1 MKRLASLV
9 LLFAFAAALVT
20 PLLAATTAAPAKTT
34 DASPAGG
41 IATAVTTLTGI
52 AISPLLGTGGFGL
65 YKWYKAETD
74 AEKSAL
80 PWFAKPSFFLP
91 ALLIAALCAL
101 KDTFGAMVPPGF
113 KKPLDVLET
122 VENKASGLVAAGA
135 IVPFTMGALSSW
147 ILNSGDSTATATRNF
162 ADSGL
167 AMMHLGAADLS
178 WLLNILT
185 VPFGLAVFAVVWM
198 ASHAIN
204 VLILLSPWGAIDAV
218 LKAAR
223 TAVLGLLTITATL
236 DPKIAAIGSL
246 IVIVI
251 AWLIA
256 GWAFRL
262 TIFGSLFCWDFFTLR
277 KKRFTPQPTTNR
289 LFSGGAL
296 KGVPIR
302 TYGNLL
308 NQPENG
314 RLIFT
319 YKPWLVLP
327 QRTAEVTL
335 TAPYV
340 AKGLFFSSISDGAY
354 TLFLLP
360 PRYRDHEEEIAKIY
374 KLEGGVKDA
383 GLLKAWASLRELFGG
398 SATKAQIV

>member
-1 MKRLASLV
+1 MKRIAPLV
-9 LLFAFAAALVT
+9 LLFAFSAALVS
-20 PLLAATTAAPAKTT
+20 PLFAATAATPPKAA

-52 AISPLLGTGGFGL
+52 AISPLLGTGGYGL
-65 YKWYKAETD
+65 YQWYKAETPEQK
-74 AEKSAL
+74 AAL
-80 PWFAKPSFFLP
+80 PWFAKTSFFVP

-101 KDTFGAMVPPGF
+101 KDAFGTVVPPGF

-147 ILNSGDSTATATRNF
+147 ILNSGDSTATTTRNF
-162 ADSGL
+162 ADAGL
-167 AMMHLGAADLS
+167 AMMHLGAADMA

-223 TAVLGLLTITATL
+223 TAVLGLLTLTATL

-289 LFSGGAL
+289 LFSGGKL

-314 RLIFT
+314 RLVFT

-360 PRYRDHEEEIAKIY
+360 PRYRDHEEEIAQIY